1 MQKITRIYVGN
12 YGVDMAWYDGITF
25 DLTDPDT
32 SEPTDTIINLENGG
46 GKTTLLSFIFSC
58 FETSQ
63 ERFLK
68 HIQNR
73 NHRFSQYFAKDGLP
87 GVALIEWLMPAR
99 TAGGEPYRLVMG
111 QVVAVK
117 TTADRDEVDRLFFS
131 FEANGGLSLEAV
143 PAPKLNPSPANNMA
157 EFARWMHEAHK
168 VSPDFFQT
176 RVQSDWQRHLRD
188 ERLID
193 VEMLQLQ
200 VNFSAQ
206 EGGIDTGF
214 LTFTSEPEFIRKFF
228 DLTLD
233 HERSNAVRLAV
244 VNTCDKL
251 RRKPHFQRCLDELT
265 KLSTNLARFNESA
278 DIYAGAK
285 SLQAAAV
292 AQGSGMVL
300 SLDNRGTEQA
310 QLADAQA
317 ARVVEQDSIAIE
329 ATESMRKLADD
340 IVVLTSLRYAR
351 RLHATEAAKDKAK
364 EAHAKAKKRLHHVQA
379 AQARGEIDALENKL
393 SGLNEMATEAQQ
405 ELEPLLGRV
414 ERHGAHLRKSLFAE
428 ETKRRNSAKAAAS
441 REGNEEQKRVDI
453 RRDLASL
460 VKDEQRQV
468 SELANLNAAE
478 ANFLSSRS
486 QLVLDNLLGEDEET
500 KAAVDRWSAAS
511 ALRKSVE
518 SDLRAQAQVL
528 REQETAARENARAQS
543 EEAARLKA
551 GAVERERF
559 VADGES
565 EREKLSQLQILRQA
579 AESETADPDSPA
591 LLTALERLAL
601 GSEGEVAQSD
611 VRLAAL
617 HSGKASIV
625 ETGVAGASRD
635 VNQVVARLR
644 ELGVKSANPF
654 NIYIAKA
661 LPNADEAR
669 ALVASNPARFMGVS
683 VASAEIVKARTVI
696 GEVPSLSAPVMVSVA
711 ALDNETLGDGR
722 FVLTAGDDS
731 AFNVPAAALHLANL
745 DASLSVETARRF
757 VYSERLSD
765 SRSARQRLQA
775 YLSRY
780 GDGAIAFART
790 EVGRLTAES
799 LAAAD
804 RAREAEKLAMELRGQ
819 AEDALTKAA
828 ECSQSAATAA
838 TNQQFVERFIAAHEA
853 GRPVRLSRIGEV
865 EVALEAKAELRLQL
879 ERQIETC
886 MDTEKAALGEKL
898 EHENAANLLATER
911 SNLKYYNNGQVPQR
925 EQEPQ
930 DAAQDLTVLRILY
943 TDAERAYEADA
954 KARLGLLHE
963 QQESTREL
971 ITTSRNKFSEEF
983 SGVVLSDFV
992 AFLGADFPTLLTAT
1006 RKEVDKEDGDWRKAE
1021 NAYAVV
1027 KNQHDVYVKANNTL
1041 SQPDAQMV
1049 AMDDSSLDIR
1059 IEGSISGKDISAS
1072 QALAAKQEASQCKE
1086 SARRARDEAKHAVNT
1101 AATLRASLS
1110 LPDLLNAEPLPLHE
1124 DIAAQANAVIQDFN
1138 SKAKQVEGAG
1148 KKTYK
1153 AFEDLRIAAS
1163 TQSLQQAEPDIASQ
1177 LMRNDFDAACA
1188 DSGRILEGIIDRIG
1202 ATQSSLDGMNAD
1214 FDACVGELSN
1224 LANSAITLLNSAT
1237 TNKKVPIGA
1246 PYVGGKAILKMRA
1259 RFGELGQDSRKQQ
1272 LRSYLDSLID
1282 NRAVPAR
1289 GPELVAEALLRIH
1302 GKPLGMQMLKMV
1314 PDEALQYVSV
1324 DKIQNS
1330 GGEGVVMAMF
1340 LYMVI
1345 NQLRSETQAKLKKAG
1360 GGPLILDNPFAKAT
1374 TPTLWKA
1381 QRMLAHAM
1389 DVQLIFA
1396 TALPD
1401 YNTIGEFGR
1410 FVRLRKAGK
1419 NAKTGRWHLQAAD
1432 FKLAPREAL
1441 PA

>member
-25 DLTDPDT
+25 DLTDPDNG
-32 SEPTDTIINLENGG
+32 EPTDTIINLENGG

-68 HIQNR
+68 HIQNK

-117 TTADRDEVDRLFFS
+117 TTADRDEVDRVFFS
-131 FEANGGLSLEAV
+131 FEARGGLHLEAV
-143 PAPKLNPSPANNMA
+143 PAPKLNVSPANNMA

-233 HERSNAVRLAV
+233 QERSAAVRLAV

-265 KLSTNLARFNESA
+265 KLSTYLTRFNESA
-278 DIYAGAK
+278 DLYSSAK
-285 SLQAAAV
+285 SSQTAAV

-300 SLDNRGTEQA
+300 SLDSMGADRA
-310 QLADAQA
+310 QLADAQT
-317 ARVVEQDSIAIE
+317 ARGVEQDRVALE
-329 ATESMRKLADD
+329 ADESMRKLADD
-340 IVVLTSLRYAR
+340 IVVSTSLRYAR
-351 RLHATEAAKDKAK
+351 RLHATEAAKSKAK
-364 EAHAKAKKRLHHVQA
+364 DVHAKAKKRLLHVQA
-379 AQARGEIDALENKL
+379 AQTRGEIDGLEKKL
-393 SGLNEMATEAQQ
+393 AGLDEMATEAQQ
-405 ELEPLLGRV
+405 ELEPLRGRV

-428 ETKRRNSAKAAAS
+428 ETNRRTSAKEAAS
-441 REGNEEQKRVDI
+441 REGTEKQKRADI
-453 RRDLASL
+453 GRTLAGL
-460 VKDEQRQV
+460 GKAEQRDV
-468 SELANLNAAE
+468 SELANLKAAE
-478 ANFLSSRS
+478 TSFLSSRS
-486 QLVLDNLLGEDEET
+486 QLVVDNLLGEDEDT
-500 KAAVDRWSAAS
+500 KAAIERWSAAS
-511 ALRKSVE
+511 ALKKTRE
-518 SDLRAQAQVL
+518 SDLTAQAQML
-528 REQETAARENARAQS
+528 RGQDTDARGTAQGQND
-543 EEAARLKA
+543 EAARLKA
-551 GAVERERF
+551 DVAQHERF

-591 LLTALERLAL
+591 LVTALERLGL
-601 GSEGEVAQSD
+601 SSEGEVAQSD

-617 HSGKASIV
+617 RSGKASIV

-635 VNQVVARLR
+635 VNEVVARLR

-683 VASAEIVKARTVI
+683 VAYAEIEQARTVI
-696 GEVPSLSAPVMVSVA
+696 GKVPSLSVPVMVSVA
-711 ALDNETLGDGR
+711 ALNGDTLGDGR
-722 FVLTAGDDS
+722 FVLSAGDDA
-731 AFNVPAAALHLANL
+731 AFNVPAAELHLANL
-745 DASLSVETARRF
+745 DASLEAETARRF
-757 VYSERLSD
+757 VFSERLSE
-765 SRSARQRLQA
+765 SLSTRQRLHA
-775 YLSRY
+775 YLSRF
-780 GDGAIAFART
+780 GDGAIARARS
-790 EVGRLTAES
+790 EAGRLNADS
-799 LAAAD
+799 VAAAG
-804 RAREAEKLAMELRGQ
+804 RASQAEKLAMELLGQ
-819 AEDALTKAA
+819 AEVALAEAA
-828 ECSQSAATAA
+828 ECFKSAATAA
-838 TNQQFVERFIAAHEA
+838 TNQLTLERFVTAHEA
-853 GRPVRLSRIGEV
+853 GRPARLARIDVV
-865 EVALEAKAELRLQL
+865 EVDLEAKAELRLQL
-879 ERQIETC
+879 DRQLDAC
-886 MDTEKAALGEKL
+886 NDAEKAAYREKF
-898 EHENAANLLATER
+898 EHEAVANLLATER
-911 SNLKYYNNGQVPQR
+911 SLLKYYSTGQVPQQ

-930 DAAQDLTVLRILY
+930 DAAQNLTVLRVLY
-943 TDAERAYEADA
+943 TDAERVYEAEA
-954 KARLGLLHE
+954 KTRLGLLHE

-971 ITTSRNKFSEEF
+971 ITTSRTKFTASF
-983 SGVVLSDFV
+983 PGVLNGDIV
-992 AFLGADFPTLLTAT
+992 AFLGADFATLLPAT
-1006 RKEVDKEDGDWRKAE
+1006 GKEVEAEDVASRAADS
-1021 NAYAVV
+1021 AYAVAESE
-1027 KNQHDVYVKANNTL
+1027 HRIYVKANKTV
-1041 SQPDAQMV
+1041 SQPDADMV
-1049 AMDDSSLDIR
+1049 ALEDRSLDIR
-1059 IEGSISGKDISAS
+1059 IEESISGKARSAS
-1072 QALAAKQEASQCKE
+1072 QAQAAKYEAVQCKE
-1086 SARRARDEAKHAVNT
+1086 RTRRAREEAKQAANT
-1101 AATLRASLS
+1101 LASLRAALS
-1110 LPDLLNAEPLPLHE
+1110 LPDLLNAEPVSLHE
-1124 DIAAQANAVIQDFN
+1124 DIAAQANAVIQDFQ
-1138 SKAKQVEGAG
+1138 SKAKLVEAAR

-1153 AFEDLRIAAS
+1153 TFEDLRTAAS
-1163 TQSLQQAEPDIASQ
+1163 TPSLQHAEPDIASQ

-1188 DSGRILEGIIDRIG
+1188 DSSRILEGIVDRIG
-1202 ATQSSLDGMNAD
+1202 TTQSSLDGMNAD

-1237 TNKKVPIGA
+1237 TNKKVPVGA

-1259 RFGELGQDSRKQQ
+1259 RFGELGQDSRKQR

-1282 NRAVPAR
+1282 TGLVPAR

-1314 PDEALQYVSV
+1314 PDEALQYVPV

-1345 NQLRSETQAKLKKAG
+1345 NELRSETQAKLKKAG

-1419 NAKTGRWHLQAAD
+1419 NTKTGRWHLEAAD

-1441 PA
+1441 AA